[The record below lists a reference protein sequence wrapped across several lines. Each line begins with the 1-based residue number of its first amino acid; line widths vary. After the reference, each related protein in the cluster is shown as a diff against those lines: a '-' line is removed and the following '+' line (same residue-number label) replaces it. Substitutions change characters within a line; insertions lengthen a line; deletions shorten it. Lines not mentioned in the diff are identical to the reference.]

1 MSRTIKEAQ
10 QLTGITSQNIRYY
23 EKQGLLTPERN
34 EENSYRLY
42 SEEDIGRLKMIRLF
56 RKLGMPV
63 GEIRRMFEGD
73 ISLEE
78 AIASQISRLQS
89 QKEELTAALEF
100 CGKIKE
106 EQLADVDPDMYLEE
120 IEKEERAGSVF
131 MQFIN
136 EYAQVVRSEA
146 IRDFSF
152 MPEDRCD
159 DPEIFSQELLK
170 YARENKKTIVITKK
184 GLSPR
189 FMMDG
194 AEYKAYRTSSRLG
207 IVIRCELVH
216 PEDYIPAGMTVRR
229 YRILRVISIAALP
242 LLLWGISALCFLDR
256 LDLRSPGSWLALF
269 VMGTVFLA
277 DLFFVYYSHGKNFK
291 G

>member
-120 IEKEERAGSVF
+120 IEKERDLYLCSSLTIMRRWCGPRQSGIFPSCLRIGA
-131 MQFIN
+131 M
-136 EYAQVVRSEA
+136 
-146 IRDFSF
+146 IRRFFLRNFSN
-152 MPEDRCD
+152 MPE
-159 DPEIFSQELLK
+159 K
-170 YARENKKTIVITKK
+170 
-184 GLSPR
+184 
-189 FMMDG
+189 
-194 AEYKAYRTSSRLG
+194 
-207 IVIRCELVH
+207 IRK
-216 PEDYIPAGMTVRR
+216 
-229 YRILRVISIAALP
+229 
-242 LLLWGISALCFLDR
+242 
-256 LDLRSPGSWLALF
+256 RS
-269 VMGTVFLA
+269 
-277 DLFFVYYSHGKNFK
+277 
-291 G
+291 

>member
-136 EYAQVVRSEA
+136 
-146 IRDFSF
+146 D
-152 MPEDRCD
+152 
-159 DPEIFSQELLK
+159 
-170 YARENKKTIVITKK
+170 
-184 GLSPR
+184 
-189 FMMDG
+189 
-194 AEYKAYRTSSRLG
+194 
-207 IVIRCELVH
+207 
-216 PEDYIPAGMTVRR
+216 
-229 YRILRVISIAALP
+229 
-242 LLLWGISALCFLDR
+242 
-256 LDLRSPGSWLALF
+256 
-269 VMGTVFLA
+269 
-277 DLFFVYYSHGKNFK
+277 
-291 G
+291 